1 VAPLACSVTSLLM
14 PRALVQQQGAG
25 LWIFLP
31 FERRIVTFFLRGS
44 WAQAICNLSLV
55 PMSASG
61 HYAPQPRSRADIV
74 CDVYDTWLFRGGES
88 WHEWKS
94 VLYFYVLLACRKFW
108 FSAPGGAR
116 PEPDRCL
123 RPRHQPRQPDG
134 SFLFH
139 DTIYDTA
146 IHLQETSALAVAA
159 GWLFHFVSTSPRLG
173 LGTHVWAVTT
183 RQTVSIAC
191 GRGHVMRMLRMSAS
205 GR

>member
-1 VAPLACSVTSLLM
+1 MHGASVPQMWVAA
-14 PRALVQQQGAG
+14 
-25 LWIFLP
+25 P
-31 FERRIVTFFLRGS
+31 FFGFKFNMLQPSTRDGVVEYV
-44 WAQAICNLSLV
+44 AQV
-55 PMSASG
+55 
-61 HYAPQPRSRADIV
+61 ADSEGFV
-74 CDVYDTWLFRGGES
+74 AF
-88 WHEWKS
+88 
-94 VLYFYVLLACRKFW
+94 VLLANSFYISEVVEDDH
-108 FSAPGGAR
+108 FMT
-116 PEPDRCL
+116 L
-123 RPRHQPRQPDG
+123 RRQPDG

-146 IHLQETSALAVAA
+146 IHLPESSALGVAA